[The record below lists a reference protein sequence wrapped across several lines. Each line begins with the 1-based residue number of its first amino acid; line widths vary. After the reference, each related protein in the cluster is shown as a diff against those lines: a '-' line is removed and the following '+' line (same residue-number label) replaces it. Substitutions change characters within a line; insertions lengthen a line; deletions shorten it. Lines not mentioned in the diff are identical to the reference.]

1 LGELSGAAVTQNA
14 GPARSRRPGAVT
26 AIGIALCEWAA
37 YVIMGGERR
46 CRVVRTSQ
54 AGRVRDVVVVGG
66 GHNGLACA
74 AYLAKAG
81 LDVVVAERREVLG
94 GAAVTE
100 EPWPGYRVS
109 SASYVVSLLPPRIV
123 RELDLARHGY
133 RVSIVTPDYFVP
145 FPDGSGLTLWGDTAR
160 DAAEIARFSGPDA
173 GSYVEFDRYFGRVA
187 HLLKDL
193 LFVVPPNLAVGD
205 LPKWA
210 AAAAR
215 LRKWT
220 GRDVAEAVRL
230 FTMSAA
236 DFLNEWFTDERVKGA
251 LATQAI
257 IGAWC
262 GPMSPGSAYVL
273 MHHWIGEVAGHAGA
287 WGWVHGGMGGVSQA
301 LAGAARA
308 AGAELRTGAAVCRVR
323 IRGGR
328 ATGVELS
335 DGSVIAARRV
345 VSSAHP
351 ITTYRD
357 LVGFQHLPDDV
368 VRDVRRLRTR
378 SGSVKVNL
386 AMSTLPRATAWDSGR
401 PQQLHRGLLAISPSV
416 EYLERAW
423 DDAKYGRPSRNPYI
437 EMVFPT
443 AHEPGLAP
451 EGSHIALAFTQYG
464 PYQLATGSWDTE
476 RDAYGKRVLET
487 LEQYCPGVIGSV
499 LHTEVLAPPDI
510 ETRYGLLGGNIFHGE
525 MVPDQMFSLRPIFG
539 YGDYRSPIAGL
550 YLCGSGTHP
559 GGGVMGVPARNS
571 SKTILADVRR
581 ERLRARLGRR
591 GRI

>member
-1 LGELSGAAVTQNA
+1 
-14 GPARSRRPGAVT
+14 
-26 AIGIALCEWAA
+26 
-37 YVIMGGERR
+37 
-46 CRVVRTSQ
+46 VRTSHTD
-54 AGRVRDVVVVGG
+54 GIRDVVVVGG

-81 LDVVVAERREVLG
+81 LDVVVLERRPVLG

-123 RELDLARHGY
+123 RELDLERHGY

-160 DAAEIARFSGPDA
+160 DAAEIAKFSTADA
-173 GSYVEFDRYFGRVA
+173 DSYVEFDRYFGRVA
-187 HLLKDL
+187 HLLRDL
-193 LFVVPPNLAVGD
+193 LFVVPPNLSLGD
-205 LPKWA
+205 IPKWA
-210 AAAAR
+210 TVAGQ
-215 LRKWT
+215 LRRWT

-236 DFLNEWFTDERVKGA
+236 DFLDEWFTDVRVKGA

-273 MHHWIGEVAGHAGA
+273 MHHWIGEVDGHDGA

-308 AGAELRTGAAVCRVR
+308 AGAEIRTAAVARR
-323 IRGGR
+323 IDIRDGR
-328 ATGVELS
+328 TAGVELG
-335 DGSVIAARRV
+335 DGTVVAARRV

-357 LVGFQHLPDDV
+357 LVGFEHLPDDV

-386 AMSTLPRATAWDSGR
+386 ALSELPRPTAWDASR
-401 PQQLHRGLLAISPSV
+401 PEQLHRGLLAIAPSV
-416 EYLERAW
+416 QYLERAW
-423 DDAKYGRPSRNPYI
+423 DDAKYGRPSKNPYI

-443 AHEPGLAP
+443 AHEPALAP

-464 PYQLATGSWDTE
+464 PYQLAGGSWDTE
-476 RDAYGKRVLET
+476 RDAYAGRVLQT
-487 LEQYCPGVIGSV
+487 LEEYCPGITASV

-510 ETRYGLLGGNIFHGE
+510 EARYGLLGGNIFQGE
-525 MVPDQMFSLRPIFG
+525 MSPDQMFSLRPIYGF
-539 YGDYRSPIAGL
+539 GDYRSPVAGL

-559 GGGVMGVPARNS
+559 GGGVMGAPARNAS
-571 SKTILADVRR
+571 RVILADLRR
-581 ERLRARLGRR
+581 ERMRARLQPPARSRR
-591 GRI
+591 AITAGH

>member
-1 LGELSGAAVTQNA
+1 VS
-14 GPARSRRPGAVT
+14 T
-26 AIGIALCEWAA
+26 AQ
-37 YVIMGGERR
+37 V
-46 CRVVRTSQ
+46 
-54 AGRVRDVVVVGG
+54 GRVRDVVVVGG

-81 LDVVVAERREVLG
+81 LDVVVAERRPLLG

-123 RELDLARHGY
+123 RELDLERHGY
-133 RVSIVTPDYFVP
+133 RVSIISPDYFVP

-160 DAAEIARFSGPDA
+160 DAAEIARFSTADA
-173 GSYVEFDRYFGRVA
+173 DSYAEFDRYFGRVA
-187 HLLKDL
+187 HLLRDL
-193 LFVVPPNLAVGD
+193 LFVAPPNLSLGD
-205 LPKWA
+205 LPRWA
-210 AAAAR
+210 ALGAR
-215 LRKWT
+215 LRGWT

-236 DFLNEWFTDERVKGA
+236 DFLDEWFTDERVKGA

-273 MHHWIGEVAGHAGA
+273 MHHWIGAVAGHDGA

-301 LAGAARA
+301 LAGAAQA
-308 AGAELRTGAAVCRVR
+308 AGAEIRVGAAVRRVR
-323 IRGGR
+323 IRRGR
-328 ATGVELS
+328 AVGVELD
-335 DGSVIAARRV
+335 DGSVIAARRS

-357 LVGFQHLPDDV
+357 LVGFEHLPDDV

-378 SGSVKVNL
+378 SGSVKINL
-386 AMSTLPRATAWDSGR
+386 ALSELPKPTAWDSRR
-401 PQQLHRGLLAISPSV
+401 PQELHRGLLAISPSV

-423 DDAKYGRPSRNPYI
+423 DDAKYGRSSRHPYI

-451 EGSHIALAFTQYG
+451 NNRHIALAFTQYG

-476 RDAYGKRVLET
+476 RDAYGQRVLQT
-487 LEQYCPGVIGSV
+487 LEEYCPGITGTV
-499 LHTEVLAPPDI
+499 LHAEVLAPPDI
-510 ETRYGLLGGNIFHGE
+510 ETRYGLLGGNIFQSE
-525 MVPDQMFSLRPIFG
+525 MTPDQMFSLRPIFG
-539 YGDYRSPIAGL
+539 YGDYRSPITGL

-559 GGGVMGVPARNS
+559 GGGVMGIPARNA
-571 SKTILADVRR
+571 SKTILSDIRR
-581 ERLRARLGRR
+581 ERLIARLRPAARRATPTGRPQAPFR
-591 GRI
+591 T